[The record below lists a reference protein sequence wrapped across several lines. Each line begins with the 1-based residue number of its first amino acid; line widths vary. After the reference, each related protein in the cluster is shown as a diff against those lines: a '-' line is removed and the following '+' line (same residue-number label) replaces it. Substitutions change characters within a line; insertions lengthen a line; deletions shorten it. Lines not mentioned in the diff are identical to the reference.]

1 MLLKELLKRGPGQTV
16 AFMPEPEADLL
27 AETMVAFANGDG
39 GTIFIGL
46 DAQGRVLDYMAGE
59 AAESSLVKAL
69 LMCWKPTGRES
80 FWLSRSDSAPPHG
93 W

>member
-16 AFMPEPEADLL
+16 AFMSEPEADLL

-46 DAQGRVLDYMAGE
+46 DAQGRVLD
-59 AAESSLVKAL
+59 
-69 LMCWKPTGRES
+69 
-80 FWLSRSDSAPPHG
+80 
-93 W
+93 